1 MRFIILTF
9 LSLLSAHS
17 YAVDSACRYKGMV
30 KVNGSSIELLR
41 LEPTEKKHD
50 YQGGTAAPTT
60 IVSGL
65 YQFVRV
71 RSSGGTSSSWYVFR
85 CADNQKKYDN
95 SKCIRTQIIS
105 SQSSDNNNF
114 FKTNQPDVN
123 TNATPFAKIGK
134 DSVITFELRNSYN
147 EPVPYY
153 IKADET
159 AVKVTHKLE
168 TVATC
173 ETSKNPSSQQP
184 KSKSSRGNPKSVGK
198 GQ

>member
-17 YAVDSACRYKGMV
+17 YAEDSACRYKGMV

-41 LEPTEKKHD
+41 LEPTDKKHD
-50 YQGGTAAPTT
+50 YQGGTAAPTA

-71 RSSGGTSSSWYVFR
+71 KNSGGTTSSWYVFR

-95 SKCIRTQIIS
+95 SKCMRTQIIS
-105 SQSSDNNNF
+105 SQASDNNNF
-114 FKTNQPDVN
+114 FKTAQPDVK
-123 TNATPFAKIGK
+123 TNATPYAKIGK
-134 DSVITFELRNSYN
+134 DLVITFELRNSFDQP
-147 EPVPYY
+147 EPYY
-153 IKADET
+153 ITANET
-159 AVKVTHKLE
+159 AVKVTHE
-168 TVATC
+168 QATVATC
-173 ETSKNPSSQQP
+173 ETSKSLNEQQT
-184 KSKSSRGNPKSVGK
+184 KSNSSRSNPDNVGK